1 VLVEL
6 MEWTGEPAASLLQ
19 EPRLQRELRAQPQW
33 PRAGDALLA
42 RLPRRLVLASPL
54 EQELQVQCRDAD
66 E

>member
-19 EPRLQRELRAQPQW
+19 EPRLQWKPRAQPPW
-33 PRAGDALLA
+33 PHAGDALLA
-42 RLPRRLVLASPL
+42 RLPRSLVLASPR
-54 EQELQVQCRDAD
+54 EQERQVQCRDAD